1 MAFLFVI
8 FKSDSSVN
16 NFFHQP
22 LNLEEVQMSLALV
35 LSGGGARAAY
45 QAGAIAAIVDISS
58 ELGIKQPFDFYTGVS
73 AGAIN
78 AAMLA
83 TTPSCNIFEGS
94 RRLVELWSL
103 ADSHQV
109 YISDPLSMS
118 FQGLQL
124 VAELS
129 MGGVKKSTPRRALL
143 NTEPLQTLISKNC
156 DFSNI
161 QKNIDNNHFRGLAI
175 TALDYF
181 SSSTVTFL
189 QGQNSIPDWLRIRR
203 QSERTQISTSHIL
216 ASASIPIL
224 FPPVTIGDRHFG
236 DGSIRNFSPC
246 GPAIYMGANKIIAIG
261 VRRKQDVCFTSQ
273 QASQGP
279 PPTIGRVAN
288 VLLHTLMMD
297 GFEIDMERMDRV
309 NLNISKL
316 NEAERRVIS
325 VRHVEHLWISPSRD
339 ISEVAS
345 HKIGRLPA
353 MIRYLL
359 RGLGPLHD
367 TMEIASFLL
376 FEPSYCS
383 QLIEIGF
390 EDAMRNK
397 EQIRQ
402 LLNAE

>member
-1 MAFLFVI
+1 
-8 FKSDSSVN
+8 
-16 NFFHQP
+16 
-22 LNLEEVQMSLALV
+22 MSLALV

-78 AAMLA
+78 AAVLA
-83 TTPSCNIFEGS
+83 TTPFCNLSEAS

-103 ADSHQV
+103 ADSRQV

-129 MGGVKKSTPRRALL
+129 MGGIKKSTPRRALL
-143 NTEPLQTLISKNC
+143 NTDPLQALISKNC

-161 QKNIDNNHFRGLAI
+161 QKNIDNNLFRGLAI
-175 TALDYF
+175 SALDYF
-181 SSSTVTFL
+181 SSSTVTFI
-189 QGQNSIPDWLRIRR
+189 QGQNTVPEWQRVRR
-203 QSERTQISTSHIL
+203 QSERTQISANHVL

-236 DGSIRNFSPC
+236 DGSIRNISPC
-246 GPAIYMGANKIIAIG
+246 GPAIYMGAKKIIAIG

-273 QASQGP
+273 QTSERP

-316 NEAERRVIS
+316 TEAEQRSIS
-325 VRHVEHLWISPSRD
+325 VRQIEHLWISPSRD
-339 ISEVAS
+339 ISEIAS
-345 HKIGRLPA
+345 HKINRLPA

-359 RGLGPLHD
+359 RGLGPLQD
-367 TMEIASFLL
+367 ASEIASFLL

-402 LLNAE
+402 LLNT